1 MHRLFDTISQL
12 DTTMHEVMCNE
23 QVVQLLEDVDQ
34 SRTQLQALHPIDGIE
49 ASALDNYYR
58 SWLAR
63 YTYNSNA
70 IEGSTLSLEDTELV
84 LEGEFLP
91 TDSPARFVFA
101 ARGIADGMNTMREW
115 VKEHRQ
121 LDIPLIQSLHAI
133 TALDVQPVL
142 RGTFRP
148 YGYNVKI
155 VGTRVETADPLD
167 IYDLLEQL
175 LEVTNK
181 SQAHPIVRAAAFHV
195 LFENIHPFAD
205 GNGRVGR
212 QVLNYMLMGQG
223 YQPVAIKH
231 DSGRSYGE
239 HLEQWQ
245 VHHNPIPFVSDVS
258 NSVIAEQQ
266 DQAKLLT
273 TLRSPLVKRSRRSR

>member
-1 MHRLFDTISQL
+1 MHRLFDTINQL
-12 DTTMHEVMCNE
+12 DSTLYEAVRNQ
-23 QVVQLLEDVDQ
+23 QVVQLLEDADR
-34 SRTQLQALHPIDGIE
+34 SRLQLQELHPVDGIE

-58 SWLAR
+58 DWLAR

-101 ARGIADGMNTMREW
+101 ARGIADGMNTMRVW
-115 VKEHRQ
+115 VQEQRR
-121 LDIPLIQSLHAI
+121 LDISLIQSLHAI

-167 IYDLLEQL
+167 IYELLEQL
-175 LEVTNK
+175 LEVVSK
-181 SQAHPIVRAAAFHV
+181 SSIHPIVKASAFHV
-195 LFENIHPFAD
+195 VFENIHPFAD

-212 QVLNYMLMGQG
+212 QILNYMLMSQG
-223 YQPVAIKH
+223 YQPIAIKH
-231 DSGRSYGE
+231 DSGRSYGD

-245 VHHNPIPFVSDVS
+245 VHRNPLPFVCDVVA
-258 NSVIAEQQ
+258 SVIAEQQ
-266 DQAKLLT
+266 EQASLIK
-273 TLRSPLVKRSRRSR
+273 TLRMPRE